1 MIVHTLIR
9 KRCLCEL
16 TCLIQVASVNLLEC
30 CVPGGS
36 SRAHRVTAVS
46 LSMLSGT
53 NWVTVSSLR
62 VFGEIDTESSEA
74 IACDMEELS

>member
-1 MIVHTLIR
+1 MFDPSSELQFARV
-9 KRCLCEL
+9 LCERRFFEG
-16 TCLIQVASVNLLEC
+16 T
-30 CVPGGS
+30 P
-36 SRAHRVTAVS
+36 RDPVS
-46 LSMLSGT
+46 LSMLSGK

>member
-1 MIVHTLIR
+1 M
-9 KRCLCEL
+9 
-16 TCLIQVASVNLLEC
+16 
-30 CVPGGS
+30 
-36 SRAHRVTAVS
+36 TAVS